1 MFVAFGYFGEQEVV
15 GVGEIRLE
23 ASKPQ
28 ILKDL
33 TSQAKE
39 VGFYFKSKEERL
51 TLSRQNL
58 IRFAFQKACSDTSM
72 EDGLAGERLDPQK

>member
-1 MFVAFGYFGEQEVV
+1 M
-15 GVGEIRLE
+15 GEIRLE

-58 IRFAFQKACSDTSM
+58 IRFAF
-72 EDGLAGERLDPQK
+72 